1 MLRDALPIEYEDG
14 MSLSVNLRGWYLQM
28 SFSPLHPLMVICL
41 AWAIPIPASVAQF
54 LTTNE
59 VNLHSILGC
68 HTINSETWCYA
79 YTDHN
84 SWTLLYNHSLMR
96 MKQLVVELD
105 ATAIASAAPARYNG
119 EPLCPP
125 LIFMLSEA
133 ATGKKRGA
141 DIT

>member
-1 MLRDALPIEYEDG
+1 MAANARAMLRDALPIEYEDG

-68 HTINSETWCYA
+68 HTINSDTGCYA
-79 YTDHN
+79 YRATQWLD
-84 SWTLLYNHSLMR
+84 TELTRERFMELLHRCMGEAERGYEKILK
-96 MKQLVVELD
+96 KQL
-105 ATAIASAAPARYNG
+105 
-119 EPLCPP
+119 
-125 LIFMLSEA
+125 
-133 ATGKKRGA
+133 
-141 DIT
+141 